1 MNQEKKKEV
10 QISKYQTGKKLI
22 ELVSRLKIG
31 YPPEKEDANIKLHH
45 NWSKIGLTLLDYS
58 NGTGAKTVI
67 CRCNID
73 PELVRFLF
81 ENLKNMMFLATTKPT
96 SAIFTYSEEK
106 IISKKRNED
115 GTSPMNKLKISRMP
129 VGQDGQPRKQPWV
142 VQVENGSAIPE
153 TTRTGGTMAQKGSYK
168 VLSATNITMTDKDMY
183 VLLSNCISYINN
195 WEVVAGAN
203 LVRYDLSKEA
213 KGENR

>member
-22 ELVSRLKIG
+22 ELVSRLKVG

-115 GTSPMNKLKISRMP
+115 GTAQMV
-129 VGQDGQPRKQPWV
+129 VGLGLPEGRKVAQ
-142 VQVENGSAIPE
+142 
-153 TTRTGGTMAQKGSYK
+153 RYGGGG
-168 VLSATNITMTDKDMY
+168 LGPLRRRI
-183 VLLSNCISYINN
+183 LPL
-195 WEVVAGAN
+195 
-203 LVRYDLSKEA
+203 
-213 KGENR
+213 